1 MPSARVRQN
10 AIVILAFAVI
20 SISGLLFMAINTGQ
34 RFGPLPPQY
43 RMSFDVKDADGLVEG
58 SDVRIA
64 GIQVG
69 KVLSVTTTTSGAR
82 VTMGLEPAKGYDP
95 VYTDGTVLIRPK
107 SLQGEKYVDL
117 QRGVSNVEIPDGGL
131 LPQSQAFTQV
141 EVDQVLNSSDAKT
154 RAAMSTSI
162 ITLGQGVKNRGA
174 DLNATIPE
182 LRRIAEHL
190 TSVSSRFKDRTAQ
203 IDHILVDT
211 DTILTTLSD
220 EHAQLATLLR
230 SADSVTGTIAQNDNH
245 LAGLLNGAGSTFA
258 LINDAVAQ
266 QGNDQNIRT
275 SMEQLPAM
283 ITRLDTF
290 FTLTNHDLNAIVP
303 SLLMGQQFGFPN
315 SVLSVGTPSAL
326 QMDGRWDSANRTL
339 DSGPG
344 GTGLVASNKWPGFAG
359 FALRCDMPQLAVT
372 DTTVLPAGQQALK
385 KGSSYSSLNLGG
397 PLQSALGPG
406 TRLTLTTKGTIL
418 SKLPGGETQGI
429 TTSAGT
435 PAGASTVSVNPFTAS
450 FDFPTGTVI
459 LGDGTSPCPGF
470 AGGKAPGYGSLNALN
485 LGGSSNYIPAS
496 SIQDPG
502 SADLN
507 RVFLNYL
514 LSN

>member
-1 MPSARVRQN
+1 MPSTRIRQN
-10 AIVILAFAVI
+10 AIVILAFALI

-43 RMSFDVKDADGLVEG
+43 RVSFDVKDADGLVEG

-69 KVLSVTTTTSGAR
+69 KVLSVTTTYSGAR
-82 VTMGLEPAKGYDP
+82 VTMGLEPGKGYDP

-117 QRGVSNVEIPDGGL
+117 QRGVSNVEIPHAGL

-141 EVDQVLNSSDAKT
+141 EVDQVLNNSDAKT
-154 RAAMSTSI
+154 RAAMSANI
-162 ITLGQGVKNRGA
+162 IALGQGVKGRGA

-220 EHAQLATLLR
+220 EHTQLATLLQ
-230 SADSVTGTIAQNDNH
+230 SADNVTGTIAQNDYH

-258 LINDAVAQ
+258 LLNDAVAQ

-275 SMEQLPAM
+275 SIEQLPAM
-283 ITRLDTF
+283 LTKVDTF

-303 SLLMGQQFGFPN
+303 SLLLGQQFGFPN
-315 SVLSVGTPSAL
+315 SILSVGTPSAL

-344 GTGLVASNKWPGFAG
+344 GTGLVANGQWPGFAG
-359 FALRCDMPQLAVT
+359 FALRCDMQQLAVT
-372 DTTVLPAGQQALK
+372 DATVLPAGQQALK
-385 KGSSYSSLNLGG
+385 KGSSYGSLNLAA

-418 SKLPGGETQGI
+418 SKLPGGETQAV
-429 TTSAGT
+429 TTSDSTA
-435 PAGASTVSVNPFTAS
+435 AGASVVNVTPFAS
-450 FDFPTGTVI
+450 NFDFPTGTVI
-459 LGDGTSPCPGF
+459 LGDGSNPCPGF

-485 LGGSSNYIPAS
+485 LGGRLNVIPAS
-496 SIQDPG
+496 VTQNLG
-502 SADLN
+502 SPDLN